1 MEVVRADRLRLV
13 PRDERD
19 PLSSPPVAL
28 AARTGSGPDENR
40 SGALVFENTALDMA
54 EYDRVLI
61 DPVLFHYHP
70 YAASYAIEPYELTMM
85 ADYFYNAILD
95 AVDGVYAVTDEPG
108 PRTLRLSAAITGIK
122 PANPARNVISEVVGQ
137 AVGLAALP
145 SIIPLKIPLEISEAA
160 MEAELTD
167 SVTGERLAA
176 IVDSRKPR
184 NVPVL
189 STFDLSRYTRTGYSR
204 NAMDYWAS
212 DLRSTLEEGRVL
224 PVDDIPDAVEGD
236 ALSRSSVFVR
246 NITLKLPVDLALR
259 IDDYTRERGLPTG
272 SPDARNRALIALV
285 SEALD
290 AAEAE

>member
-1 MEVVRADRLRLV
+1 MRRSRGFSTRAWTWLTVACLGMIAV
-13 PRDERD
+13 GC
-19 PLSSPPVAL
+19 SSTIRSIP
-28 AARTGSGPDENR
+28 SGFLGDYSDFRPDESR

-61 DPVLFHYHP
+61 DPVLFHYHA
-70 YAASYAIEPYELTMM
+70 YATSYAIEPYELTMM

-95 AVDGVYAVTDEPG
+95 AVDGVYTVTDEPG

-122 PANPARNVISEVVGQ
+122 PANPTRNVISEVVGQ

-145 SIIPLKIPLEISEAA
+145 SIVPLKIPLEISEAA

-184 NVPVL
+184 NVPLL

-204 NAMDYWAS
+204 NAGLADDGNSQGS
-212 DLRSTLEEGRVL
+212 DRGRGRGRVRAF
-224 PVDDIPDAVEGD
+224 PCRRHRRKRRGD
-236 ALSRSSVFVR
+236 
-246 NITLKLPVDLALR
+246 
-259 IDDYTRERGLPTG
+259 
-272 SPDARNRALIALV
+272 
-285 SEALD
+285 
-290 AAEAE
+290 